1 MFSWREVIEWRKLAS
16 RTCALGASNIS
27 DLNRRQPFCV
37 CASLDVE
44 SVSYSRRRE
53 GVPRSAAPRMGRA
66 KRTARRRSWA
76 ITRARVGGPSRNRAC
91 SYWRAS
97 TSLARRHPELVSLFR
112 GSMAGLQAPLSTL
125 PSRTSRCATHDS
137 GQSGLLFL
145 SCQRLSLFTLCRS
158 PGALAYFIF
167 RNAEYNKMW
176 STNDGCSLDGAFRGF
191 YSAFS

>member
-1 MFSWREVIEWRKLAS
+1 MFSGREVIEWRKLSS
-16 RTCALGASNIS
+16 RTCALGGSNIA
-27 DLNRRQPFCV
+27 DFNRRQPF
-37 CASLDVE
+37 LRILG
-44 SVSYSRRRE
+44 SRVHDLFPQARGCSPKRSSE
-53 GVPRSAAPRMGRA
+53 NGPRQ
-66 KRTARRRSWA
+66 RTARRRSWT

-176 STNDGCSLDGAFRGF
+176 STSDGCSLDGAFRGF